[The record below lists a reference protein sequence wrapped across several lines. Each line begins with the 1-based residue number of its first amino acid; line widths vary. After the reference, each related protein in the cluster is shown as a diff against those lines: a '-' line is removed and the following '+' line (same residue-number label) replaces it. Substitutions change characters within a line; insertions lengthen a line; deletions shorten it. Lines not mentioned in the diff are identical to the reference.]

1 MGPMGSH
8 ARGCAAV
15 RREAGRERRVGRGT
29 FGTGMGVSKRT
40 GLWGVPNLYAG

>member
-8 ARGCAAV
+8 ALACVSVGT
-15 RREAGRERRVGRGT
+15 EAGRERRVGRGT